1 MKPCSKL
8 LVTVTKINYKEQ
20 NSVYLFRRIKLVVEE
35 MLTLNSLRMGE
46 SRILISFGSKK
57 GEAYKHSKA
66 Q

>member
-1 MKPCSKL
+1 MKSCSKL

-20 NSVYLFRRIKLVVEE
+20 NPVYLFRRIKLVAEE
-35 MLTLNSLRMGE
+35 ILTLNPLRMGE
-46 SRILISFGSKK
+46 SRILRSFGSKK